1 MIYTC
6 QHCGAF
12 FPTEDL
18 REAMKIKNNTMIKC
32 TYCNRGTE
40 FRAIRSSHIAD
51 GYREL
56 GYGKFYRA
64 EQAFAMAIQEARR
77 HQKDASP
84 DVYLGQALAQA
95 RVQTIFPDDDEY
107 HLEKPEL
114 ICHQYNEMEFSNSSL
129 YLTAQELVPKTDE
142 AESSRIASYAEY
154 IDNVRDYYKKI
165 SASRAGK
172 GDYSVFIAYE
182 DDETNNKGY
191 RCAQDIHTALPDE
204 VFRNSFLPNIDN
216 YKKGQGYKDE
226 EKQEYE
232 AAIMYALDHSKCM
245 LVVVD
250 DHINSRLLNIYARY
264 FNKISGQ
271 GRNNKIEAVER
282 LGFVRYRDKITIT
295 LPDGAAAEKNV
306 FNIED
311 RSKFNDFVCYNN
323 NILINRTFEPKVNEK
338 ANEEAVIIHADHTD
352 TNISGKPY
360 RRLNGNRFEFGH
372 YPQRREASVSIEKHF
387 AQYPRPSISA
397 DNGWTVMFYDGANRP
412 YTWYRD
418 EEIKGKKYRAVF
430 FTKHREVYSLQNS
443 NLKPREQRLHGYM
456 PFKIYCF
463 EFEPL
468 IWNSAHSEAED
479 NAKGFA
485 TLVTDQGID
494 CQEFNHD
501 VMDNGWIYS
510 TIRHWLNE
518 DFLHVAFNDNEIS
531 CLMDSVTMGEHDKIS
546 LIDKQSDREFYESRH
561 NAILGSDY
569 FKCIGG
575 MGERSI
581 NSYWVTSSDSE
592 RFDEATVIYPT
603 TERRSLATCFVDST
617 VVAVLPKI
625 TLKL

>member
-40 FRAIRSSHIAD
+40 FGAIRSSHIAD

-204 VFRNSFLPNIDN
+204 VFHNSFLPNIDN

-232 AAIMYALDHSKCM
+232 AEIMYALDHSKCM

-250 DHINSRLLNIYARY
+250 DH
-264 FNKISGQ
+264 
-271 GRNNKIEAVER
+271 
-282 LGFVRYRDKITIT
+282 
-295 LPDGAAAEKNV
+295 
-306 FNIED
+306 
-311 RSKFNDFVCYNN
+311 
-323 NILINRTFEPKVNEK
+323 
-338 ANEEAVIIHADHTD
+338 
-352 TNISGKPY
+352 
-360 RRLNGNRFEFGH
+360 
-372 YPQRREASVSIEKHF
+372 
-387 AQYPRPSISA
+387 
-397 DNGWTVMFYDGANRP
+397 
-412 YTWYRD
+412 
-418 EEIKGKKYRAVF
+418 
-430 FTKHREVYSLQNS
+430 
-443 NLKPREQRLHGYM
+443 
-456 PFKIYCF
+456 
-463 EFEPL
+463 
-468 IWNSAHSEAED
+468 
-479 NAKGFA
+479 
-485 TLVTDQGID
+485 
-494 CQEFNHD
+494 
-501 VMDNGWIYS
+501 
-510 TIRHWLNE
+510 
-518 DFLHVAFNDNEIS
+518 
-531 CLMDSVTMGEHDKIS
+531 TMGERDKIS

-581 NSYWVTSSDSE
+581 NSYWVTSSDRYYQKLPSNSK
-592 RFDEATVIYPT
+592 RLGNLYINLSDEY
-603 TERRSLATCFVDST
+603 L
-617 VVAVLPKI
+617 
-625 TLKL
+625 LKEGEKLNN

>member
-6 QHCGAF
+6 QHCGAY
-12 FPTEDL
+12 FPTEAL
-18 REAMKIKNNTMIKC
+18 REAMKDKKNTMINC
-32 TYCNRGTE
+32 TMCNLPTE
-40 FRAIRSSHIAD
+40 FREIRSSHIAD

-64 EQAFAMAIQEARR
+64 EQAFAMALQEARR

-107 HLEKPEL
+107 HLEQPEL
-114 ICHQYNEMEFSNSSL
+114 ICHQYNEMEFSNGSL
-129 YLTAQELVPKTDE
+129 YLTAQELVRKTDT
-142 AESSRIASYAEY
+142 AESLRIASYARH
-154 IDNVRDYYKKI
+154 IDGVRDYYKKI
-165 SASRAGK
+165 SASRVGK

-191 RCAQDIHTALPDE
+191 QYAQNIHHVLPDE
-204 VFRNSFLPNIDN
+204 VRNAFLPDIDN
-216 YKKGQGYKDE
+216 YAN
-226 EKQEYE
+226 KQEYE
-232 AAIMYALDHSKCM
+232 AGILYALDHSKCM

-250 DHINSRLLNIYARY
+250 DDINSRLLNIYARY
-264 FNKISGQ
+264 FEKINGQ
-271 GRNNKIEAVER
+271 GRKNRSEAVER

-295 LPDGAAAEKNV
+295 LPDGTVAEKNV
-306 FNIED
+306 FNMED
-311 RSKFNDFVCYNN
+311 SAKFNHFVCYNN
-323 NILINRTFEPKVNEK
+323 NILINKPLEPEETPKGGTVGGVIPGNDKVL
-338 ANEEAVIIHADHTD
+338 TD
-352 TNISGKPY
+352 INVSGRPY

-372 YPQRREASVSIEKHF
+372 YPQRREASVLIEKHF

-397 DNGWTVMFYDGANRP
+397 DNGWTVLFYDSANRP

-418 EEIKGKKYRAVF
+418 EHVNGKKYRAVF

-468 IWNSAHSEAED
+468 IWNSEHLESEDE
-479 NAKGFA
+479 AKGFA
-485 TLVTDQGID
+485 TLVADQGID
-494 CQEFNHD
+494 SQEFNHD
-501 VMDNGWIYS
+501 VMDNGWTYS
-510 TIRHWLNE
+510 TIRQWLNE
-518 DFLHVAFNDNEIS
+518 EFLHVAFEENEINY
-531 CLMDSVTMGEHDKIS
+531 LIDSVTMGEHDKVS
-546 LIDKQSDREFYESRH
+546 LIDKQADKAFYENRH

-581 NSYWVTSSDSE
+581 NSYWVTSSDGE
-592 RFDEATVIYPT
+592 HFDEATVIYPT
-603 TERRSLATCFVDST
+603 TDSRSLASCFVDST

-625 TLKL
+625 IIKL